1 MYVGM
6 YKIVC
11 SDFCMIGKENE
22 EMNAFVGLMVA
33 CKTVVVIGICGNLTL

>member
-1 MYVGM
+1 MSECTGLYVPT
-6 YKIVC
+6 
-11 SDFCMIGKENE
+11 FCMMEKENE